1 MQQIA
6 NSQSAYMR
14 GETVQVLIYLLF
26 SQIGKQ
32 PKSTATWNYANL
44 FGTSEFKTN
53 LLFTIKA
60 STKLMLVM
68 GFIILH

>member
-1 MQQIA
+1 MK
-6 NSQSAYMR
+6 YTR
-14 GETVQVLIYLLF
+14 VWTVQVLIYQLF
-26 SQIGKQ
+26 PQVGKL

-44 FGTSEFKTN
+44 HSTSEFKTN

-60 STKLMLVM
+60 STKLVLVM

>member
-1 MQQIA
+1 
-6 NSQSAYMR
+6 MR
-14 GETVQVLIYLLF
+14 VETVQVLIYLLF
-26 SQIGKQ
+26 PQIGKK

-44 FGTSEFKTN
+44 FSTSEFKTN

-60 STKLMLVM
+60 STKLVLVM